1 VAFAVVKLKTRDT
14 IDQQDRRH
22 STPCGQHRFE
32 FRIADEQE
40 PTAEEVRD
48 SFGADCLTGPRR
60 AREIKGE
67 REPSGMA
74 LPEPQRLKMRSR
86 CVTWASARSSA
97 RRVAGG
103 RITSSNVRRGTIDST
118 ARPPVLPNN
127 RVNGMGATRST
138 VPRIAAGNQ

>member
-60 AREIKGE
+60 AREIEGK

-74 LPEPQRLKMRSR
+74 CAEPPTIEDEIALCHLGQCEIKCAPSSWRQNNVIERSPRDDRLDR
-86 CVTWASARSSA
+86 A
-97 RRVAGG
+97 
-103 RITSSNVRRGTIDST
+103 
-118 ARPPVLPNN
+118 
-127 RVNGMGATRST
+127 
-138 VPRIAAGNQ
+138 AAGPSE